1 MAKGLEA
8 CRLQVRMSC
17 AVLCQIVSLQY
28 LSRSSLHRLAGLP
41 CHMVSNF
48 PTGDTQGPS
57 VVFEAVDVICS
68 GPLKFSYKYD
78 DFCPL
83 PDRDV
88 GPSAH
93 ECDVDISFHF
103 DLACIS
109 SYRCETDNNC
119 NTSLLK
125 CRRTLNWMLLRL
137 LHKQSYKLSYSHY
150 TRIEVNH
157 SGSTKAISTPEGLV
171 IQTLNRAGL
180 DIVST
185 RSQMRLKF

>member
-1 MAKGLEA
+1 MSHGWPKALKHAASKLGCLA
-8 CRLQVRMSC
+8 LSSARSCLSSIYPGRLFT
-17 AVLCQIVSLQY
+17 AWLVSLVVF
-28 LSRSSLHRLAGLP
+28 S

-78 DFCPL
+78 YFCPL

-119 NTSLLK
+119 NTCLLK

-137 LHKQSYKLSYSHY
+137 VHKQSYKLSYSHY
-150 TRIEVNH
+150 THYKEIGGESRRHDASSSRKGYGRPV
-157 SGSTKAISTPEGLV
+157 V
-171 IQTLNRAGL
+171 R
-180 DIVST
+180 
-185 RSQMRLKF
+185 R